1 MGLFKR
7 GKQGIYYCRFKVAG
21 QLYVFCLSTTNK
33 RTAFKLEQQK
43 RNDVLRSTLIGSDP
57 RETAPSPLTLREA
70 LVRQYEETWS
80 QQKDG
85 CKPYAQIETII
96 GIMGDVPLSSIDVD
110 QIHDLRSALK
120 EGRTH
125 STVNRYMA
133 ALKTLLNAAHRQW
146 SVLDKVPYIPM
157 TQEKHRIRTI
167 TDQEE
172 DLILT
177 WFDREDPEMASF
189 VRVLIDTGARVGE
202 VLKLKPFD
210 VCFGGSALRFIDTKN
225 GEDRT
230 VPLTQRA
237 QEVFLDW
244 SSWSFNQDQFGR
256 KWKRMRDHLG
266 YNKDDHFVPHALRHT
281 TATRM
286 IEAGCDIAEV
296 KAMLGHRTI
305 ITTQKYINLT
315 HRHLT
320 AAISRLESRN
330 LYHLGGATS
339 SQSGN
344 TGQSRERLERQMI
357 NYLDKQ
363 VFSPGGGTGRRKG
376 LKIPRPYGCTGSIPV
391 PGTT

>member
-33 RTAFKLEQQK
+33 RTALKLEQQK
-43 RNDVLRSTLIGSDP
+43 RNDVVRSVLLGVDSKKANTSSLS
-57 RETAPSPLTLREA
+57 LKKA
-70 LVRQYEETWS
+70 LDRQYEETWS
-80 QQKDG
+80 KQKDG

-96 GIMGDVPLSSIDVD
+96 GILGDVSLSSIDVD
-110 QIHDLRSALK
+110 QINDLRSTLE
-120 EGRTH
+120 EGRSYT
-125 STVNRYMA
+125 TVNRYMA
-133 ALKTLLNAAHRQW
+133 ALKTLLNAAHRKW
-146 SVLDKVPYIPM
+146 GVLVNVPYIPM

-167 TDQEE
+167 SDHEE
-172 DLILT
+172 ELILE

-189 VRVLIDTGARVGE
+189 IRVLVDTGARVGE
-202 VLKLKPFD
+202 LFKLKPRD
-210 VCFGGSALRFIDTKN
+210 VCYGGTALRFIDTKN

-230 VPLTQRA
+230 VPLTKRA
-237 QEVFLDW
+237 QEVFSDW
-244 SSWSFNQDQFGR
+244 STWSFNQDQFGR

-320 AAISRLESRN
+320 SAIGRLESRN
-330 LYHLGGATS
+330 LYHFGGATS
-339 SQSGN
+339 GFSEKGRIDKPRQEVQKINSLE
-344 TGQSRERLERQMI
+344 SR
-357 NYLDKQ
+357 
-363 VFSPGGGTGRRKG
+363 PGGGTGRRKG